1 MRRANDPWESKAQ
14 AIGDILFMVAVVAA
28 FFSAMFLLVG
38 CEKPLVPGPAPP
50 PASQL
55 PTPKVATLQPPAKAL
70 PYRSNFV
77 REATFVFGS
86 TAPVALLAG
95 QIQQESSWDCSVTAK
110 DGGRGCAQFMDA
122 TAGWLVKT
130 YPELGAAKPYDPLW
144 AFQAQA
150 RLNKFN
156 LARVR
161 GQDDCHKWAV
171 NLLAYNAGL
180 GIAQGI
186 QRLSPQPEVYWGVTE
201 LVHYGQSEANFK
213 SSRDYPK
220 RITYTHQP
228 HYASWGRT
236 VCL

>member
-1 MRRANDPWESKAQ
+1 MSERLEQPASLWPLYVAFAMLLGVAGCTEPPVPITPPQKSVPAP
-14 AIGDILFMVAVVAA
+14 VAVV
-28 FFSAMFLLVG
+28 
-38 CEKPLVPGPAPP
+38 
-50 PASQL
+50 
-55 PTPKVATLQPPAKAL
+55 LQPPQAAL
-70 PYRSNFV
+70 PYRSSFI
-77 REATFVFGS
+77 REATFALGP

-95 QIQQESSWDCSVTAK
+95 QIQQESSWNCTVTAH

-130 YPELGAAKPYDPLW
+130 YPELVAAQPYDPLW

-161 GQDDCHKWAV
+161 GQDDCHRWAV

-186 QRLSPQPEVYWGVTE
+186 QKLSSNPDVYWGVTE
-201 LVHYGQSEANFK
+201 NVHFKQSDANFK
-213 SSRDYPK
+213 SSRDYPR
-220 RITYTHQP
+220 RIVYKHQP
-228 HYASWGRT
+228 FYLTWGRSL
-236 VCL
+236 CI